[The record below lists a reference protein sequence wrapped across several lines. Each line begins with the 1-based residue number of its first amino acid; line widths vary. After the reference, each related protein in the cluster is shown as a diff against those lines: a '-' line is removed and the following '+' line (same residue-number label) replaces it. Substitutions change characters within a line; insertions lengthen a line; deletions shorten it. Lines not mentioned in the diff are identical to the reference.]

1 MFSNRLR
8 KLREDNELSQEQ
20 LANKLNLST
29 STVGMYEQGRR
40 QPDNSTLTKISEI
53 FDVSVDYLLGNTEV
67 KKFEEPYEDE
77 LEKILFSKAK
87 ELSDDDKR
95 AVINII
101 NAIKKDIDNEKK
113 DF

>member
-101 NAIKKDIDNEKK
+101 NAIKKDIDKEL
-113 DF
+113 